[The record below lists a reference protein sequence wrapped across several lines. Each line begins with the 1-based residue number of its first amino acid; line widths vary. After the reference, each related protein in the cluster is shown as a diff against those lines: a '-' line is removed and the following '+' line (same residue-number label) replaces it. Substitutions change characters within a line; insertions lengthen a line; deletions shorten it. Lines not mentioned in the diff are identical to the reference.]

1 MITWQ
6 VTLDATVRIVLWQLR
21 RIVLG
26 EFIDDLELGSKIA
39 KKIGIEQKDVSQS
52 DVSEKIGISR
62 LGPDDLLQ
70 NVGPSMI
77 IVTLLLLTMIAIL
90 VISLYVCSKCQCSER
105 RRK

>member
-6 VTLDATVRIVLWQLR
+6 VTLGATVRIVLWQLR

-39 KKIGIEQKDVSQS
+39 NKIGIEQKDASES
-52 DVSEKIGISR
+52 DVSEKVGISR
-62 LGPDDLLQ
+62 LGPDDILQ

-77 IVTLLLLTMIAIL
+77 LVTLLLLIMIAIL
-90 VISLYVCSKCQCSER
+90 VVSLYLCSKCHCSEKR
-105 RRK
+105 RR